1 MYRKSS
7 KGWLKHFDF
16 ILIDLISLHLAFV
29 LSYVCRHGIGNPYKN
44 LLYRNMAF
52 MLTFIDFFVVFLF
65 ETLKGVLRRG
75 YYQELAATV
84 KHVILVMLLAVL
96 YLFTIQEGTSFSR
109 SVLYFTAVFYIIFA
123 YVTRILWKKH
133 LQKRMENG
141 GDRSLLIITSSDIAA
156 EVVRSMQ
163 EHNYQRF
170 NLVGIVLVD
179 KDMKGQK
186 IEGIPVLA
194 NEEDAANYVCREWID
209 EVFLVISEK
218 YPYPQKLADQ
228 LLETGVT
235 VHLNLAKMADAIG
248 KKQLVEK
255 LGNYTVLTTSINYAT
270 VKQTF
275 MKRSLDIIGG
285 LAGCILT
292 GIIFIFV
299 APAIYIQSP
308 GPIFFSQVRVG
319 KNGKKFKMYKF
330 RSMYMDAEERKKE
343 LMKDNRVED
352 GMMFKLEFDPR
363 VIGNKILPNGEKKTG
378 IGNFI
383 RKTSLDEFPQFLN
396 VLKGDM
402 SLVGTRPPTLDE
414 WEKYELHHRARLP
427 MQIIMPTI
435 IFIGLTNIMGIQMLV
450 PMGCEKIVLYSEIA
464 GAVVDLALNTLLIPR
479 LASAGAAIGTLVAE
493 GVVWIV
499 QFAALRKEVTPAYR
513 NVHYGKVVL
522 STVVGMV
529 SSGWVKTL
537 GMGNFATLLVSAILF
552 FSGYEKL
559 VKGYTEKQWGRDC
572 KELPAFII
580 KRLPVRLTFD
590 NNYFNAL
597 YQGIPVGGYTKMVE
611 NLLEGIEVRLNED
624 YLTKK
629 QEYDQLAEKVVYT
642 GAIDCMIYRE
652 DIAICKR

>member
-170 NLVGIVLVD
+170 NLIGIVLVD

-255 LGNYTVLTTSINYAT
+255 LGDYTVLTTSINYAT
-270 VKQTF
+270 VKQAF

-308 GPIFFSQVRVG
+308 GPIFFSQIRVG

-414 WEKYELHHRARLP
+414 WEKYELHHRARLAIKP
-427 MQIIMPTI
+427 GITGMWQVSGRSDITDFEEVVKLDMVAKNFESLINELLRSNSPKKWFRAYFNHGLINYIYSQKRLLPCDMSFDTFFIDPYGDVMPC
-435 IFIGLTNIMGIQMLV
+435 N
-450 PMGCEKIVLYSEIA
+450 
-464 GAVVDLALNTLLIPR
+464 
-479 LASAGAAIGTLVAE
+479 GTKD
-493 GVVWIV
+493 
-499 QFAALRKEVTPAYR
+499 KEV
-513 NVHYGKVVL
+513 
-522 STVVGMV
+522 M
-529 SSGWVKTL
+529 
-537 GMGNFATLLVSAILF
+537 LL
-552 FSGYEKL
+552 
-559 VKGYTEKQWGRDC
+559 
-572 KELPAFII
+572 KELG
-580 KRLPVRLTFD
+580 KMT
-590 NNYFNAL
+590 YFSK
-597 YQGIPVGGYTKMVE
+597 GSEE
-611 NLLEGIEVRLNED
+611 NLKITTLEDLRIFKALLHTTQDSWIKE
-624 YLTKK
+624 
-629 QEYDQLAEKVVYT
+629 
-642 GAIDCMIYRE
+642 
-652 DIAICKR
+652 

>member
-270 VKQTF
+270 VKQAV

-308 GPIFFSQVRVG
+308 GPVFFSQVRVG

-363 VIGNKILPNGEKKTG
+363 VIGNKVLPNGEKKTG
-378 IGNFI
+378 IGNLI

-402 SLVGTRPPTLDE
+402 SLVGVRD
-414 WEKYELHHRARLP
+414 
-427 MQIIMPTI
+427 I
-435 IFIGLTNIMGIQMLV
+435 
-450 PMGCEKIVLYSEIA
+450 
-464 GAVVDLALNTLLIPR
+464 
-479 LASAGAAIGTLVAE
+479 IGTTKRKP
-493 GVVWIV
+493 
-499 QFAALRKEVTPAYR
+499 QFPAA
-513 NVHYGKVVL
+513 
-522 STVVGMV
+522 
-529 SSGWVKTL
+529 
-537 GMGNFATLLVSAILF
+537 FA
-552 FSGYEKL
+552 
-559 VKGYTEKQWGRDC
+559 
-572 KELPAFII
+572 
-580 KRLPVRLTFD
+580 
-590 NNYFNAL
+590 
-597 YQGIPVGGYTKMVE
+597 M
-611 NLLEGIEVRLNED
+611 
-624 YLTKK
+624 
-629 QEYDQLAEKVVYT
+629 
-642 GAIDCMIYRE
+642 
-652 DIAICKR
+652 

>member
-194 NEEDAANYVCREWID
+194 NEEEAANYVCREWID

-255 LGNYTVLTTSINYAT
+255 LGDYTVLTTSINYAT
-270 VKQTF
+270 VKQAF

-308 GPIFFSQVRVG
+308 GPIFFSQIRVG

-383 RKTSLDEFPQFLN
+383 RKTSLDEFPQFFN

-414 WEKYELHHRARLP
+414 WEKYELHHRARLAIKP
-427 MQIIMPTI
+427 GITGMWQVSGRSDITDFEEVVKLDMKYIANWNFGVKFKTYS
-435 IFIGLTNIMGIQMLV
+435 GLSFTYEIKKGRNGEYTKELWIENSDFFEVPPPKFKRLTLGSEVRLMGAYLV
-450 PMGCEKIVLYSEIA
+450 RCTG
-464 GAVVDLALNTLLIPR
+464 VDKDEN
-479 LASAGAAIGTLVAE
+479 
-493 GVVWIV
+493 
-499 QFAALRKEVTPAYR
+499 
-513 NVHYGKVVL
+513 GKVVAIHAEADL
-522 STVVGMV
+522 ETRNGNPADGRKVRGTIHWV
-529 SSGWVKTL
+529 SCAHCLDAEVELYDK
-537 GMGNFATLLVSAILF
+537 LF
-552 FSGYEKL
+552 
-559 VKGYTEKQWGRDC
+559 TE
-572 KELPAFII
+572 A
-580 KRLPVRLTFD
+580 
-590 NNYFNAL
+590 NMNS
-597 YQGIPVGGYTKMVE
+597 IPDDADFK
-611 NLLEGIEVRLNED
+611 D
-624 YLTKK
+624 YLNP
-629 QEYDQLAEKVVYT
+629 DSVKVLQGAKLEESLKDAKPGDRFQFVRNGYFTPDSKHEGVYNRIVT
-642 GAIDCMIYRE
+642 LKDSF
-652 DIAICKR
+652 KL

>member
-52 MLTFIDFFVVFLF
+52 MLTFVDFFVVFLF

-255 LGNYTVLTTSINYAT
+255 LGDYTVLTTSINYAT
-270 VKQTF
+270 VKQAV

-308 GPIFFSQVRVG
+308 GPVFFSQVRVG

-330 RSMYMDAEERKKE
+330 RSMYMDAEEWKKE

-414 WEKYELHHRARLP
+414 WEKYELHHRARLLVNLHIDFEIQQNYTP
-427 MQIIMPTI
+427 GYPVVKRSIYYGCRKLSAQLDK
-435 IFIGLTNIMGIQMLV
+435 IGEN
-450 PMGCEKIVLYSEIA
+450 
-464 GAVVDLALNTLLIPR
+464 
-479 LASAGAAIGTLVAE
+479 
-493 GVVWIV
+493 
-499 QFAALRKEVTPAYR
+499 
-513 NVHYGKVVL
+513 GK
-522 STVVGMV
+522 G
-529 SSGWVKTL
+529 
-537 GMGNFATLLVSAILF
+537 
-552 FSGYEKL
+552 
-559 VKGYTEKQWGRDC
+559 
-572 KELPAFII
+572 
-580 KRLPVRLTFD
+580 
-590 NNYFNAL
+590 
-597 YQGIPVGGYTKMVE
+597 
-611 NLLEGIEVRLNED
+611 
-624 YLTKK
+624 
-629 QEYDQLAEKVVYT
+629 
-642 GAIDCMIYRE
+642 
-652 DIAICKR
+652 

>member
-255 LGNYTVLTTSINYAT
+255 LGDYTVLTTSINYAT
-270 VKQTF
+270 VKQAV

-363 VIGNKILPNGEKKTG
+363 VIGNKVLPNGEKKTG

-414 WEKYELHHRARLP
+414 WEKYELHHRARLAIKP
-427 MQIIMPTI
+427 GITGMWQVSGRSDITDFEEVVKLDKWNGKIQIRNYKFTDD
-435 IFIGLTNIMGIQMLV
+435 FYHCLTH
-450 PMGCEKIVLYSEIA
+450 
-464 GAVVDLALNTLLIPR
+464 VVDTSVTVIDHARIKAFQKHPSVDAIMVVTIDSWSEVLWAYAKQFNITKLRWVIPGGTTGQESIRNGLDALIR
-479 LASAGAAIGTLVAE
+479 
-493 GVVWIV
+493 
-499 QFAALRKEVTPAYR
+499 
-513 NVHYGKVVL
+513 
-522 STVVGMV
+522 
-529 SSGWVKTL
+529 
-537 GMGNFATLLVSAILF
+537 
-552 FSGYEKL
+552 
-559 VKGYTEKQWGRDC
+559 
-572 KELPAFII
+572 
-580 KRLPVRLTFD
+580 
-590 NNYFNAL
+590 
-597 YQGIPVGGYTKMVE
+597 
-611 NLLEGIEVRLNED
+611 
-624 YLTKK
+624 
-629 QEYDQLAEKVVYT
+629 
-642 GAIDCMIYRE
+642 
-652 DIAICKR
+652 

>member
-209 EVFLVISEK
+209 EVLLVISEK

-255 LGNYTVLTTSINYAT
+255 LGDYTVLTTSINYAT
-270 VKQTF
+270 VKQAV

-414 WEKYELHHRARLP
+414 WEKYERHHRARFAIKPGITGMWQVSGRSDITDFEEVVKLD
-427 MQIIMPTI
+427 MKYIANWN
-435 IFIGLTNIMGIQMLV
+435 FGLDI
-450 PMGCEKIVLYSEIA
+450 KILIKTVASVL
-464 GAVVDLALNTLLIPR
+464 R
-479 LASAGAAIGTLVAE
+479 HE
-493 GVVWIV
+493 G
-499 QFAALRKEVTPAYR
+499 
-513 NVHYGKVVL
+513 
-522 STVVGMV
+522 SM
-529 SSGWVKTL
+529 
-537 GMGNFATLLVSAILF
+537 
-552 FSGYEKL
+552 
-559 VKGYTEKQWGRDC
+559 
-572 KELPAFII
+572 
-580 KRLPVRLTFD
+580 
-590 NNYFNAL
+590 
-597 YQGIPVGGYTKMVE
+597 
-611 NLLEGIEVRLNED
+611 
-624 YLTKK
+624 
-629 QEYDQLAEKVVYT
+629 
-642 GAIDCMIYRE
+642 
-652 DIAICKR
+652 

>member
-44 LLYRNMAF
+44 LLYRNMTF
-52 MLTFIDFFVVFLF
+52 MLTFIDFFVVFLL

-84 KHVILVMLLAVL
+84 KHVVLVMLLAVL
-96 YLFTIQEGTSFSR
+96 FLFTIQEGTSFSR

-163 EHNYQRF
+163 EHNYQLF

-255 LGNYTVLTTSINYAT
+255 LGDYTVLTTSINYAT
-270 VKQTF
+270 VKQAF

-299 APAIYIQSP
+299 APAIYIRSP
-308 GPIFFSQVRVG
+308 GPIFFSQIRVG
-319 KNGKKFKMYKF
+319 KNGKKFKMDRIDYQMPMHKVQLWDIENTNHAPGMIHPYHMHGTGF
-330 RSMYMDAEERKKE
+330 VTVARDGHAPNPNELGLKDTIAINPGEHVLLKVWFDVPGVFMYHCHILEHEDGGMMAQLKVVDPKNPNKQYQLMDHMTLMRAFAEER
-343 LMKDNRVED
+343 
-352 GMMFKLEFDPR
+352 
-363 VIGNKILPNGEKKTG
+363 
-378 IGNFI
+378 
-383 RKTSLDEFPQFLN
+383 
-396 VLKGDM
+396 
-402 SLVGTRPPTLDE
+402 
-414 WEKYELHHRARLP
+414 H
-427 MQIIMPTI
+427 
-435 IFIGLTNIMGIQMLV
+435 V
-450 PMGCEKIVLYSEIA
+450 P
-464 GAVVDLALNTLLIPR
+464 
-479 LASAGAAIGTLVAE
+479 
-493 GVVWIV
+493 
-499 QFAALRKEVTPAYR
+499 
-513 NVHYGKVVL
+513 
-522 STVVGMV
+522 
-529 SSGWVKTL
+529 
-537 GMGNFATLLVSAILF
+537 
-552 FSGYEKL
+552 
-559 VKGYTEKQWGRDC
+559 
-572 KELPAFII
+572 
-580 KRLPVRLTFD
+580 
-590 NNYFNAL
+590 
-597 YQGIPVGGYTKMVE
+597 
-611 NLLEGIEVRLNED
+611 LNELWLGGMD
-624 YLTKK
+624 S
-629 QEYDQLAEKVVYT
+629 
-642 GAIDCMIYRE
+642 YRKMGE
-652 DIAICKR
+652 EM

>member
-194 NEEDAANYVCREWID
+194 NEEEAANYVCREWID

-255 LGNYTVLTTSINYAT
+255 LGDYTVLTTSINYAT
-270 VKQTF
+270 VKQAF

-308 GPIFFSQVRVG
+308 GPIFFSQIRVG

-383 RKTSLDEFPQFLN
+383 RKTSLDEFPQFFN
-396 VLKGDM
+396 VLKG
-402 SLVGTRPPTLDE
+402 VGG
-414 WEKYELHHRARLP
+414 
-427 MQIIMPTI
+427 IIEP
-435 IFIGLTNIMGIQMLV
+435 
-450 PMGCEKIVLYSEIA
+450 
-464 GAVVDLALNTLLIPR
+464 
-479 LASAGAAIGTLVAE
+479 
-493 GVVWIV
+493 
-499 QFAALRKEVTPAYR
+499 
-513 NVHYGKVVL
+513 
-522 STVVGMV
+522 
-529 SSGWVKTL
+529 
-537 GMGNFATLLVSAILF
+537 
-552 FSGYEKL
+552 
-559 VKGYTEKQWGRDC
+559 TEKKLDFTG
-572 KELPAFII
+572 FS
-580 KRLPVRLTFD
+580 
-590 NNYFNAL
+590 
-597 YQGIPVGGYTKMVE
+597 
-611 NLLEGIEVRLNED
+611 
-624 YLTKK
+624 
-629 QEYDQLAEKVVYT
+629 LA
-642 GAIDCMIYRE
+642 
-652 DIAICKR
+652 